1 MAIHPQRK
9 RSLINSLT
17 AFKKFL
23 FGLLIFSFLL
33 FPNIVSAQ
41 SIQDLDKN
49 LKEKQE
55 EIKKIESQLS
65 ETKAQKTTLKSQ
77 LDYING
83 QTKLTE
89 LKIQEA
95 QFQIIKLDKEI
106 EELSGRINR
115 LSSSVD
121 NISAILLNRI
131 VQTYKQGN
139 YTSLDLIFSS
149 EGFSDLLERVKYIQA
164 AQANDKKVLYQ
175 LQATKS
181 TYNDQKVDKEVRYAQ
196 QEKLKK
202 DLEKY
207 ELQLVQQ
214 QKAKAELLK
223 VTENDESKYQNRLNQ
238 LKAELASI
246 QQAISNVGA
255 KIGPVKK
262 GDVIASM
269 GSTGCS
275 TGPHLHFEVFE
286 NAKVEGGKI
295 VGNRT
300 NPHNYLDNGKL
311 GSPIRGYGSE
321 TTITTEYGEV
331 YQVFGFPSAHTGLDI
346 APKSYEGVGRALLA
360 VEEGTAYTTSA
371 PCNYSFAGGSS
382 VGKGVIIDHGNGLVT
397 LYWHIL

>member
-1 MAIHPQRK
+1 MKIQHKKIPALEK
-9 RSLINSLT
+9 VLT
-17 AFKKFL
+17 AVKFL
-23 FGLLIFSFLL
+23 FLSLLISLVLISPSLTF
-33 FPNIVSAQ
+33 AQ
-41 SIQDLDKN
+41 SIQDLDKS
-49 LKEKQE
+49 LRDKQE
-55 EIKKIESQLS
+55 EIRKVEEQLS
-65 ETKAQKTTLKSQ
+65 ATRAQKTTLKSQ
-77 LDYING
+77 LDYINA

-95 QFQIIKLDKEI
+95 QFQITKLDKEI

-121 NISAILLNRI
+121 SISAVLLNRI
-131 VQTYKQGN
+131 VQTYKQGG
-139 YTSLDLIFSS
+139 YTSMDLIFSS
-149 EGFSDLLERVKYIQA
+149 KGFSDMLERMKYIQA

-175 LQATKS
+175 LQATKA
-181 TYNDQKVDKEVRYAQ
+181 TYNDQKVDKETRHIQ
-196 QEKLKK
+196 QEKLRK

-207 ELQLVQQ
+207 EIQLADQ
-214 QKAKAELLK
+214 QKTKAELLK
-223 VTENDESKYQNRLNQ
+223 VTENDENKYQNTLKQ
-238 LKAELASI
+238 LKAEIASI

-255 KIGPVKK
+255 RIGPVNK
-262 GDVIASM
+262 GDVVASM

-286 NAKVEGGKI
+286 NAKVEGGRI

-321 TTITTEYGEV
+321 TMITTEYGEV

-346 APKSYEGVGRALLA
+346 APKSYEGVGRAILA
-360 VEEGTAYTTSA
+360 AESGTAYTTSA
-371 PCNYSFAGGSS
+371 PCNYSISGGSS